1 MTPTDS
7 LPPSFRPGSDG
18 PADRR
23 RIRREPPPQPAATG
37 GPTPRRRSTE
47 GRFPPAGAASPAQA
61 GATRAMPSET
71 RAVPGETRAMRRP
84 AVPNRPRPAEPTRAL
99 PVPGATSPAD
109 PDGPH
114 SHARPGSSA
123 VPMGGPADAGAP
135 EPTRVIPVSSRS
147 RGASVFPDSGGTS
160 VLPSPERTSVFPE
173 SGRTS
178 VFPNSGAPSAPSRPE
193 PWRPESRRPEPRRPE
208 PWRSAPSAGE
218 PFPPPRPEPAP
229 RPASAPRPVPPGQAP
244 PPRRRRRLR
253 PLRWIAVVLVLLI
266 VLVAARAAWLW
277 HRVEDGVGRVDALS
291 GAADTDGETWLIVGS
306 DARSSG
312 GPVQDET
319 EGARADSIMLLHKAP
334 NGKAALISLPR
345 DTYVEIP
352 DEGGDKINAAY
363 SYGGPELLV
372 RTVEE
377 LSGLTVDHY
386 VEVGMGGVQEMVDA
400 VDGVKVCLDY
410 DVDDPDSGLT
420 WDTSQG
426 TCQTVDGTKA
436 LAYSRMRKSDPTGDI
451 GRGLRQRA
459 VISAVVSKAMG
470 VQTLVNFSRQDALVD
485 AGTGALTIDRD
496 SGTSSLFGMLM
507 AFRSASSDGLTGAPP
522 IDSLDYEPGGIGAA
536 VLLQD
541 ETAPDFFAK
550 LREGELTTSD
560 FNQT

>member
-1 MTPTDS
+1 M
-7 LPPSFRPGSDG
+7 
-18 PADRR
+18 
-23 RIRREPPPQPAATG
+23 
-37 GPTPRRRSTE
+37 
-47 GRFPPAGAASPAQA
+47 
-61 GATRAMPSET
+61 
-71 RAVPGETRAMRRP
+71 
-84 AVPNRPRPAEPTRAL
+84 
-99 PVPGATSPAD
+99 
-109 PDGPH
+109 
-114 SHARPGSSA
+114 
-123 VPMGGPADAGAP
+123 PMGGPADAGAP

-147 RGASVFPDSGGTS
+147 RGTSVFPESGRTSVFPESGG
-160 VLPSPERTSVFPE
+160 TSVFPE

-193 PWRPESRRPEPRRPE
+193 PWRPESRRPESRRPE

-218 PFPPPRPEPAP
+218 PSPPPRPAP
-229 RPASAPRPVPPGQAP
+229 APRPVPPGQAP

-266 VLVAARAAWLW
+266 VLVAARAALLW

-400 VDGVKVCLDY
+400 VDGVEVCLDY

-470 VQTLVNFSRQDALVD
+470 VQTVVNFSRQNALVD
-485 AGTGALTIDRD
+485 AGTQALTIDKD

-522 IDSLDYEPGGIGAA
+522 IESLDYEPGGIGAA

>member
-7 LPPSFRPGSDG
+7 LPPSFRPDPE

-23 RIRREPPPQPAATG
+23 RGRREDPPRPAASG
-37 GPTPRRRSTE
+37 RPTPRRRSTE
-47 GRFPPAGAASPAQA
+47 GRFPPAGAASPARA
-61 GATRAMPSET
+61 GETRAM
-71 RAVPGETRAMRRP
+71 PGETRAMRRP
-84 AVPNRPRPAEPTRAL
+84 AAPNRPRPAEPTRAL
-99 PVPGATSPAD
+99 HAGAGSPAD
-109 PDGPH
+109 AGPH

-123 VPMGGPADAGAP
+123 VPMGRSADAGAP
-135 EPTRVIPVSSRS
+135 EPTRVIPVS
-147 RGASVFPDSGGTS
+147 PQ
-160 VLPSPERTSVFPE
+160 

-178 VFPNSGAPSAPSRPE
+178 VFPGSGRTSVFPADSRASSDP
-193 PWRPESRRPEPRRPE
+193 PRPDPPRPE
-208 PWRSAPSAGE
+208 PWRSEPRRPQPWRPAPSTEEA
-218 PFPPPRPEPAP
+218 FPSPQP
-229 RPASAPRPVPPGQAP
+229 RPAPAPGQT

-266 VLVAARAAWLW
+266 VLVAARAAVLW
-277 HRVEDGVGRVDALS
+277 HKVNAGVGRVDALS

-334 NGKAALISLPR
+334 NGRAALISLPR

-372 RTVEE
+372 RTVEG

-400 VDGVKVCLDY
+400 VDGVEVCLDY

-485 AGTGALTIDRD
+485 AGTGALTIDKD
-496 SGTSSLFGMLM
+496 SGTTSLLGMLM
-507 AFRSASSDGLTGAPP
+507 AFRSASGDGLTGAPP
-522 IDSLDYEPGGIGAA
+522 IESLDYEPGGIGAA

-541 ETAPDFFAK
+541 ETAPDFFDK
-550 LREGELTTSD
+550 LRQGELTKSD

>member
-1 MTPTDS
+1 MILDAGSRARWVPGPELWSYKPMSDSTPS
-7 LPPSFRPGSDG
+7 PSAVSAPT
-18 PADRR
+18 P
-23 RIRREPPPQPAATG
+23 EEPAA
-37 GPTPRRRSTE
+37 PAASADE
-47 GRFPPAGAASPAQA
+47 GKGAA
-61 GATRAMPSET
+61 
-71 RAVPGETRAMRRP
+71 
-84 AVPNRPRPAEPTRAL
+84 
-99 PVPGATSPAD
+99 
-109 PDGPH
+109 
-114 SHARPGSSA
+114 
-123 VPMGGPADAGAP
+123 
-135 EPTRVIPVSSRS
+135 
-147 RGASVFPDSGGTS
+147 
-160 VLPSPERTSVFPE
+160 
-173 SGRTS
+173 
-178 VFPNSGAPSAPSRPE
+178 
-193 PWRPESRRPEPRRPE
+193 
-208 PWRSAPSAGE
+208 
-218 PFPPPRPEPAP
+218 
-229 RPASAPRPVPPGQAP
+229 
-244 PPRRRRRLR
+244 PRRRRRAWRIGLVSV
-253 PLRWIAVVLVLLI
+253 LAVVLVL
-266 VLVAARAAWLW
+266 VL
-277 HRVEDGVGRVDALS
+277 GVGALGLWLRHS
-291 GAADTDGETWLIVGS
+291 LGSKIETIDDPFSAISTRAPQQSVGANQKPATNILVLGS
-306 DARSSG
+306 DSRISAGDPSQWEAGAQRTDAIMIVQVSG
-312 GPVQDET
+312 DRQEVSVV
-319 EGARADSIMLLHKAP
+319 SI
-334 NGKAALISLPR
+334 PR
-345 DTYVEIP
+345 DTWVEVP
-352 DEGGDKINAAY
+352 GYGQAKINAAY

-400 VDGVKVCLDY
+400 VDGVEVCLDY

-470 VQTLVNFSRQDALVD
+470 VQTVVNFSRQNALVD
-485 AGTGALTIDRD
+485 AGTQALTIDKD

-522 IDSLDYEPGGIGAA
+522 IESLDYEPGGIGAA